1 MSIIEGAIKF
11 MHSGF
16 SEHKELFKNLSKSQN
31 PHTLFIGC
39 SDSRVVPSLITS
51 TLPGELFVVR
61 NIANIVPKY
70 RLKDEYLAS
79 TSAIVYAIMS
89 LEVENIVI
97 CGHSDCNGCAAI
109 YDDKKLQ
116 NMPSVA
122 RWLEQLNEVKNEI
135 LNSNSSADERGW
147 LTERL
152 CVLQSMENIRT
163 YPQVNEREK
172 NGLLRIYGW
181 HYIIQT
187 GEVYSYEN
195 EEFILLNKGRK

>member
-122 RWLEQLNEVKNEI
+122 RWLEQLNEVKSEI
-135 LNSNSSADERGW
+135 LNSNSSVDERGW

-195 EEFILLNKGRK
+195 EKFILLK

>member
-16 SEHKELFKNLSKSQN
+16 SEYKELFKNLSKSQN

-135 LNSNSSADERGW
+135 LNSNLSVDERGW

>member
-16 SEHKELFKNLSKSQN
+16 SEYKELFKNLSKSQN

-89 LEVENIVI
+89 LKVENIVI

>member
-16 SEHKELFKNLSKSQN
+16 SEYKELFKNLSKSQN

-89 LEVENIVI
+89 LKVENIVI

-135 LNSNSSADERGW
+135 LNSNSSVDERGW

-163 YPQVNEREK
+163 YPQINEREK

-195 EEFILLNKGRK
+195 EEFILLNKGKK

>member
-16 SEHKELFKNLSKSQN
+16 SEYKELFKNLSKSQN

-89 LEVENIVI
+89 LKVENIVI

-135 LNSNSSADERGW
+135 LNSNSSVDERDW

>member
-1 MSIIEGAIKF
+1 MSLIEGAIKF

-16 SEHKELFKNLSKSQN
+16 SEYKELFKNLSKSQN

-89 LEVENIVI
+89 LKVENIVMAVRRFMMIKNYKI
-97 CGHSDCNGCAAI
+97 C
-109 YDDKKLQ
+109 
-116 NMPSVA
+116 P
-122 RWLEQLNEVKNEI
+122 QLR
-135 LNSNSSADERGW
+135 AG
-147 LTERL
+147 
-152 CVLQSMENIRT
+152 
-163 YPQVNEREK
+163 
-172 NGLLRIYGW
+172 
-181 HYIIQT
+181 
-187 GEVYSYEN
+187 
-195 EEFILLNKGRK
+195 

>member
-16 SEHKELFKNLSKSQN
+16 SEYKELFKNLSKSQN

-89 LEVENIVI
+89 LKVENIVI

-135 LNSNSSADERGW
+135 LNSNSSVDERGW

-172 NGLLRIYGW
+172 TGFYAFMVG
-181 HYIIQT
+181 II
-187 GEVYSYEN
+187 
-195 EEFILLNKGRK
+195 

>member
-1 MSIIEGAIKF
+1 
-11 MHSGF
+11 
-16 SEHKELFKNLSKSQN
+16 
-31 PHTLFIGC
+31 
-39 SDSRVVPSLITS
+39 
-51 TLPGELFVVR
+51 
-61 NIANIVPKY
+61 
-70 RLKDEYLAS
+70 
-79 TSAIVYAIMS
+79 
-89 LEVENIVI
+89 
-97 CGHSDCNGCAAI
+97 
-109 YDDKKLQ
+109 
-116 NMPSVA
+116 MPSVA

-135 LNSNSSADERGW
+135 LNSNSSVDERGW

>member
-89 LEVENIVI
+89 LKVENIVI

-135 LNSNSSADERGW
+135 LNSNSSVDERGW

-172 NGLLRIYGW
+172 NELLRIYGW

-195 EEFILLNKGRK
+195 EEFILLNKGKK

>member
-89 LEVENIVI
+89 LKVENIVI

-135 LNSNSSADERGW
+135 LNSNSSVDERGW

-195 EEFILLNKGRK
+195 EEFILLNKGKK

>member
-89 LEVENIVI
+89 LKVENIVI

-135 LNSNSSADERGW
+135 LNSNSSVDERGW

-172 NGLLRIYGW
+172 NELLRIYGW

>member
-16 SEHKELFKNLSKSQN
+16 SEYKELFKNLSKSQN

-39 SDSRVVPSLITS
+39 SDSRVVPSLLTS

-89 LEVENIVI
+89 LKVENIVI

-135 LNSNSSADERGW
+135 LNSNSSVDERGW

>member
-16 SEHKELFKNLSKSQN
+16 SEYKELFKNLSKNQN

-89 LEVENIVI
+89 LKVENIVI

>member
-16 SEHKELFKNLSKSQN
+16 SEYKELFKNLSKSQN

-89 LEVENIVI
+89 LKVENIVI

-195 EEFILLNKGRK
+195 EKFILLK

>member
-16 SEHKELFKNLSKSQN
+16 SEYKELFKNLSKSQN

-51 TLPGELFVVR
+51 TLPGELFVVI

-89 LEVENIVI
+89 LKVENIVI

-135 LNSNSSADERGW
+135 LNSNSSVDERGW

>member
-16 SEHKELFKNLSKSQN
+16 SEYKELFKNLSKSQN

-122 RWLEQLNEVKNEI
+122 RWLEQLNEVKHEI

>member
-16 SEHKELFKNLSKSQN
+16 SEYKELFKNLSKSQN

-89 LEVENIVI
+89 LEVKNIVI

-135 LNSNSSADERGW
+135 LNSNSSVDERGW

-195 EEFILLNKGRK
+195 EKFILLK

>member
-116 NMPSVA
+116 HMPSVA
-122 RWLEQLNEVKNEI
+122 RWLEQLNEVKSEI
-135 LNSNSSADERGW
+135 LNSNSSVDERGW

-195 EEFILLNKGRK
+195 EKFILLK

>member
-1 MSIIEGAIKF
+1 
-11 MHSGF
+11 
-16 SEHKELFKNLSKSQN
+16 
-31 PHTLFIGC
+31 
-39 SDSRVVPSLITS
+39 VVPSLITS

-89 LEVENIVI
+89 LKVENIVI

-135 LNSNSSADERGW
+135 LNSNSSVDERGW

-152 CVLQSMENIRT
+152 CVLPSMENIRT

>member
-135 LNSNSSADERGW
+135 LNSNSSVDEHGW

>member
-1 MSIIEGAIKF
+1 MSIIEGARKF

-16 SEHKELFKNLSKSQN
+16 SEYKELFKNLSKSQN

-89 LEVENIVI
+89 LKVENIVI

-135 LNSNSSADERGW
+135 LNSNSSVDERGW

>member
-11 MHSGF
+11 MHSSF

-89 LEVENIVI
+89 LEVKNIVI

-135 LNSNSSADERGW
+135 LNSNSSVDERGW

>member
-16 SEHKELFKNLSKSQN
+16 SEYKELFKNLSKSQN

-195 EEFILLNKGRK
+195 EKFILLK

>member
-89 LEVENIVI
+89 LKVENIVI

-135 LNSNSSADERGW
+135 LNSNSSVDERGW

-195 EEFILLNKGRK
+195 EKFILLK

>member
-89 LEVENIVI
+89 LKVENIVI

-135 LNSNSSADERGW
+135 LNSNSSVDERGW

>member
-16 SEHKELFKNLSKSQN
+16 SEYKELFKNLSKSQN

-135 LNSNSSADERGW
+135 LNSNSSVDERGW

-172 NGLLRIYGW
+172 NELLRIYGW

-195 EEFILLNKGRK
+195 EEFILLNKGKK

>member
-16 SEHKELFKNLSKSQN
+16 SEYKELFKNLSKSQN

-89 LEVENIVI
+89 LKVENIVI

-135 LNSNSSADERGW
+135 LNSNSSVDERGW

-163 YPQVNEREK
+163 YPQVNEREE